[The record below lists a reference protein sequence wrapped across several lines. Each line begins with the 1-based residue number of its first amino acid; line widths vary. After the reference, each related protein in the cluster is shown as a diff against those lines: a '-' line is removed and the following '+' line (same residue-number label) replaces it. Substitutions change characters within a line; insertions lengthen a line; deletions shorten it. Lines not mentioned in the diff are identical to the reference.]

1 MDKWPQE
8 NSETLKTLL
17 PIQVTFIVFFLILA
31 IAKLKNVR
39 CDTQCYK
46 WRKNNG

>member
-17 PIQVTFIVFFLILA
+17 PIQITFIVFFILA